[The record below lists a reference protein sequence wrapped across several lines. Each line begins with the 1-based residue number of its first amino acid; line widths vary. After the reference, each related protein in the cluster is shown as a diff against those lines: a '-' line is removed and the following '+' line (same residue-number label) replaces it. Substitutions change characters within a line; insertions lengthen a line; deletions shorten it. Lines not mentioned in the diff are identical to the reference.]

1 MKKLLFLCVMLGS
14 LAAHAGNYPYL
25 TFELT
30 DGSKCSVAAESL
42 SLTISGSTLTAGT
55 QTFVLTNLSKMYFST
70 ADETTGIEAIS
81 AQNLSEASEIYDLSG
96 RKVQKD
102 QMRSGQVYIVKTK
115 KGSHKLTVR

>member
-1 MKKLLFLCVMLGS
+1 MLGS

-55 QTFVLTNLSKMYFST
+55 QTFVLTNLSKMYFSAT
-70 ADETTGIEAIS
+70 NETTGIKTLTLSDLNEATDIY
-81 AQNLSEASEIYDLSG
+81 NLKGE
-96 RKVQKD
+96 KVSRT
-102 QMRSGQVYIVKTK
+102 QMQRGVYVVKTQNGTFK
-115 KGSHKLTVR
+115 VVVK

>member
-55 QTFVLTNLSKMYFST
+55 QTFILTNLSKMYFSAT
-70 ADETTGIEAIS
+70 NETTGIKTLTLSDLNEATDIY
-81 AQNLSEASEIYDLSG
+81 NLKGE
-96 RKVQKD
+96 KVSKN
-102 QMRSGQVYIVKTK
+102 QMQRGVYVVKTQNGTFK
-115 KGSHKLTVR
+115 VVVK